1 MKKKTKLILILL
13 AFAAMLALS
22 MIVAFFIA
30 KANLAKDF
38 KPASDGEVLV
48 TLEYA
53 SEKAKED
60 DVQTTAVLI
69 FYDDHTCH
77 VEGAIAAM
85 YNFSYSTKWS
95 NDGGL
100 KLDDVSGVTAECT
113 DEASLAFIQMLSLA
127 TAYDMEVVQSVTE
140 AGDGWTVFV
149 EGFNMEG
156 GESLMQL
163 TFTLSAEKAAKLGL

>member
-38 KPASDGEVLV
+38 KPGSDGEVLV

-60 DVQTTAVLI
+60 DVQTTAVL
-69 FYDDHTCH
+69 
-77 VEGAIAAM
+77 
-85 YNFSYSTKWS
+85 
-95 NDGGL
+95 
-100 KLDDVSGVTAECT
+100 
-113 DEASLAFIQMLSLA
+113 
-127 TAYDMEVVQSVTE
+127 
-140 AGDGWTVFV
+140 
-149 EGFNMEG
+149 
-156 GESLMQL
+156 
-163 TFTLSAEKAAKLGL
+163 TFFD